1 MLDNTL
7 KANDVRNLAYLR
19 ELVNK
24 LHLDEEFEGHNYE
37 LLDDIEYIIACQ
49 IKIIKENIFN
59 CFLDKF
65 YVLNIIWIEYTK
77 YDILKEKLLWQ
88 QQTSMQ
94 RQH

>member
-1 MLDNTL
+1 MG
-7 KANDVRNLAYLR
+7 DVCWLSSS
-19 ELVNK
+19 VFVI
-24 LHLDEEFEGHNYE
+24 LHCLSYVKGFCYSAD
-37 LLDDIEYIIACQ
+37 IIACQ

>member
-1 MLDNTL
+1 MG
-7 KANDVRNLAYLR
+7 DVCWLSSSVFFILR
-19 ELVNK
+19 RLSYDK
-24 LHLDEEFEGHNYE
+24 GFCYSAD
-37 LLDDIEYIIACQ
+37 IIACH

-88 QQTSMQ
+88 QQTFTH
-94 RQH
+94 RRH